1 MSLCTYWKTRV
12 FNSVFSAAYNRTPK
26 YMSKVKI
33 IFVFNWFC
41 VKLNKVTLRG
51 KNVGVKKRKDPISC
65 STRHSW
71 TRPEEQQLRPGM
83 GKARSQT
90 WKWKLNPNHPEATK
104 AESLCYLAMPRNCPC
119 KSCKQN
125 RCQRAGPLT
134 PTRSESDSFLQCE
147 LSNHYDYTDCNWPAT
162 PYSCSNPHMETPWDT
177 TPCPLQIYQTTCRV
191 AGQTP
196 TQPQGCFFSR
206 LH

>member
-33 IFVFNWFC
+33 IFVFNCFC
-41 VKLNKVTLRG
+41 VKLNKVTLWG
-51 KNVGVKKRKDPISC
+51 KNVGVKKKKKREEKKRSHLLLHTPLMNE
-65 STRHSW
+65 TRRAA
-71 TRPEEQQLRPGM
+71 TPGM

-90 WKWKLNPNHPEATK
+90 WKWKLNPNHPEAK
-104 AESLCYLAMPRNCPC
+104 AESLCYLAVLRNCPC

-125 RCQRAGPLT
+125 RCQRAG

-177 TPCPLQIYQTTCRV
+177 TACPLQVYQTTCRV
-191 AGQTP
+191 FGRTP
-196 TQPQGCFFSR
+196 TQPQGCFFFF
-206 LH
+206 